1 MLLHIPLV
9 STTDPDLIHAL
20 DQRSLE
26 SVSSDDS
33 GLGDD
38 DDQSKRDGD
47 DVQGATDP
55 NHDAVYTRS
64 LLGGATI
71 LAQLPRQMTNNE
83 ILAGTVRSH
92 CVHSE

>member
-9 STTDPDLIHAL
+9 STTDPDLIHVL

-47 DVQGATDP
+47 DAQGATDP
-55 NHDAVYTRS
+55 SHDAVYTRS

-71 LAQLPRQMTNNE
+71 LAQLPRQMTNIE
-83 ILAGTVRSH
+83 MLAGTVRSY
-92 CVHSE
+92 CVNS